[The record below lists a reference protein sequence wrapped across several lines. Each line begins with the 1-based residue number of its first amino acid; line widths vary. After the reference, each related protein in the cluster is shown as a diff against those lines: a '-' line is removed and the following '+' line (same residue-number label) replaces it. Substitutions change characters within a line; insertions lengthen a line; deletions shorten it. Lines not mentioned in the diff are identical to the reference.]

1 MDYSF
6 NTDLAKLYGV
16 EEAVLLNHLYY
27 WIQHNAA
34 NNRHFHDGRHWTYNS
49 AQAFTDIFPFWNRKK
64 IDRLIQNLKDKNALI
79 IGNYNESGQDR
90 TRWFALPESVLSIV
104 QNRPTHWTET
114 SNPLDENDQPLPDSK
129 PYTKPDD
136 KPYTLEVAIG
146 HFLEHR
152 KKLKKPMTDHAVQ
165 LLREKLETLAPKD
178 EQKQIALIE
187 NAIYRGWQGVFQIE
201 PDGKKPE
208 PKKQEVNN
216 ADRYR
221 ITEGFKTSF

>member
-6 NTDLAKLYGV
+6 NIDLAKIYGV

-34 NNRHFHDGRHWTYNS
+34 NGKHLHDGRHWTYNS
-49 AQAFTDIFPFWNRKK
+49 AQAFTEIFPFWNRKK

-104 QNRPTHWTET
+104 QNRPMHCPDM
-114 SNPLDENDQPLPDSK
+114 SNALPENVQPLPNSNPYINPDGK
-129 PYTKPDD
+129 PHTVD
-136 KPYTLEVAIG
+136 EAIG
-146 HFLEHR
+146 YFLEHR
-152 KKLKKPMTDHAVQ
+152 KKLRKPMTEHAVV
-165 LLREKLETLAPKD
+165 LLRARLESLAPGND
-178 EQKQIALIE
+178 QKKIELIE
-187 NAIYRGWQGVFQIE
+187 NAIYRGWQGIFAIE

-208 PKKQEVNN
+208 PKKQEESN
-216 ADRYR
+216 ADRYA